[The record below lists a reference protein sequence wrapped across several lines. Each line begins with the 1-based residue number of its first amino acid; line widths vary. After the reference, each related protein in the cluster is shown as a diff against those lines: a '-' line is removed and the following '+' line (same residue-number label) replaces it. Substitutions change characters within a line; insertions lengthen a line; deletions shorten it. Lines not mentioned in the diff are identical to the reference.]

1 MPLSAAHKAKI
12 SEGLKKYHAC
22 AREAGCGNPKGAV
35 AVRRKF
41 KRLRRVGSKAAP
53 KQAPVKTPARKTPAR
68 KTPARKKTPKR
79 RVALTAA
86 KKPKRRV
93 ALTKVGGTRKAK
105 SKPFGGAGMEFTG
118 LKTYR
123 KAVDGLE
130 AKYGGGV
137 DIAPGL
143 GF

>member
-1 MPLSAAHKAKI
+1 MPALSAAHKAKT
-12 SEGLKKYHAC
+12 SASLKQYHAC
-22 AREAGCGNPKGAV
+22 AKAARCCKPKGAV

-41 KRLRRVGSKAAP
+41 KRLRRAGGTAAP

-68 KTPARKKTPKR
+68 KTHARKTPARKKTLARKKTPKR
-79 RVALTAA
+79 RVALT
-86 KKPKRRV
+86 
-93 ALTKVGGTRKAK
+93 KVGARKAK

-123 KAVDGLE
+123 KAVGGLE
-130 AKYGGGV
+130 SKYGGAI
-137 DIAPGL
+137 DMAPEL

>member
-1 MPLSAAHKAKI
+1 MPALSAAHKAKI
-12 SEGLKKYHAC
+12 SASLKQYHAC
-22 AREAGCGNPKGAV
+22 AKAAGCCKPKGAV

-41 KRLRRVGSKAAP
+41 KRLRRAGGKAAP

-68 KTPARKKTPKR
+68 KKTPKR
-79 RVALTAA
+79 RVALVPA
-86 KKPKRRV
+86 KRPKRRV
-93 ALTKVGGTRKAK
+93 ALTKVSGTRKAK
-105 SKPFGGAGMEFTG
+105 SKPFGGAGMAFTG